1 MKPATTLLCTLL
13 AVGSTLTAA
22 TAAQPPY
29 KDSSLPV
36 ESRVRDLM
44 SRMTLQEKVDQLNMK
59 SLNALQ
65 TDARG
70 NVTNSFAE
78 RPVRGPQHR

>member
-1 MKPATTLLCTLL
+1 MKPTTTLLCTLL

-29 KDSSLPV
+29 NDRSLPV

-44 SRMTLQEKVDQLNMK
+44 SRMTLQEKVDQLDMQ
-59 SLNALQ
+59 SLTALQ
-65 TDARG
+65 PAARVC
-70 NVTNSFAE
+70 VTA
-78 RPVRGPQHR
+78 R